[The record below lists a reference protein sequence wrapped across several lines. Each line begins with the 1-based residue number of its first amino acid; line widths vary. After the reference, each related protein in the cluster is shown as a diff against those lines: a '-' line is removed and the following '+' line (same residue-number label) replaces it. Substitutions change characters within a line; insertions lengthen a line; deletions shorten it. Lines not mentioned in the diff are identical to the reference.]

1 MPTIICL
8 VFILMQLYTPEAGR
22 RLADGQFKKHLPEY
36 EEVVAEIRNTEDFQ
50 SAAVKVVRTK
60 RLEYLNHNIR
70 AITGERCEDGSVVV
84 AFALN
89 TPVLLLHD
97 GYVYKSYNGTAACI
111 REDLRPENR
120 WYLRPVTGN
129 WYHFSDQPGL

>member
-8 VFILMQLYTPEAGR
+8 LFILVQLYTPEAGR
-22 RLADGQFKKHLPEY
+22 RLADRQFKKHLPEY
-36 EEVVAEIRNTEDFQ
+36 EEALTEIRNTEDFQ
-50 SAAVKVVRTK
+50 SAAVKVVKTK
-60 RLEYLNHNIR
+60 HLEYLSHNLR

-97 GYVYKSYNGTAACI
+97 GYVYKVGAGACI
-111 REDLRPENR
+111 REDLKPEHR
-120 WYLRPVTGN
+120 WYLRPVVGN